1 MYSYILT
8 CSFSLGIAKES
19 PKFKDIEAI
28 GQNCKV
34 KPPSDTAASE
44 DDKKAFAEQV
54 QLILH
59 TCNEKEYMAVLEKL
73 ERPTASDGKPLDD
86 YPLYFPNIV
95 TVIGMFAGYRVAL
108 MKTGQAD
115 QCIVPLV
122 NALHSDFPNTQA
134 IIGVGIAY
142 AKSTDLKFADVMV
155 SDQIENCVQVRW
167 ENNKITNRGARCPVD
182 LNLREAFCIPATT
195 SWESNVFPCTDNGDS
210 DSQRKPCLHVGCIVS
225 APWLVRDLELKKKL
239 FEHTPSAKGGEM
251 EGWALLIVKG
261 IYPDVGVIIIKGVAD
276 YGDKDKEDDW
286 QLTAAKAA
294 VHYTH
299 YRLTQ
304 AGGKEFRGKH
314 KINTGGCFYNHAR
327 YLIQMNPCNPPT
339 LTTGWVVFMW
349 CYF

>member
-1 MYSYILT
+1 MDSYILT

-28 GQNCKV
+28 SRNCQV
-34 KPPSDTAASE
+34 RPPSDTVASE

-122 NALHSDFPNTQA
+122 NALRSDFPNTQA

-182 LNLREAFCIPATT
+182 LNLRETFCIPAKTF
-195 SWESNVFPCTDNGDS
+195 WESKVFPCTDNGDS

-239 FEHTPSAKGGEM
+239 FEHTPYAKGGEM
-251 EGWALLIVKG
+251 EGWALLIVKE

-299 YRLTQ
+299 YRLKE

-314 KINTGGCFYNHAR
+314 KINTGGAF
-327 YLIQMNPCNPPT
+327 IIMQ
-339 LTTGWVVFMW
+339 VI
-349 CYF
+349 

>member
-1 MYSYILT
+1 MDSYILT

-28 GQNCKV
+28 SRNCQV

-44 DDKKAFAEQV
+44 AFAEQV

-86 YPLYFPNIV
+86 CPLYFPNNV

-122 NALHSDFPNTQA
+122 NARRSVFPNTQA

-167 ENNKITNRGARCPVD
+167 ENNKITNRGARYPVD
-182 LNLREAFCIPATT
+182 LNLRETFCIPAETFWV
-195 SWESNVFPCTDNGDS
+195 SKVFPCTDNDR
-210 DSQRKPCLHVGCIVS
+210 RKPCLHVGCIVS

-239 FEHTPSAKGGEM
+239 FEHTPYAKGGEM

-299 YRLTQ
+299 SRLKE
-304 AGGKEFRGKH
+304 AGGKEFCGKH
-314 KINTGGCFYNHAR
+314 KYWGV
-327 YLIQMNPCNPPT
+327 L
-339 LTTGWVVFMW
+339 L
-349 CYF
+349 